1 MHRLIILILFF
12 SWVSTPVS
20 LDAGPIDYFD
30 ITRPKF
36 KPLPVVIRMN
46 PANHLQ
52 GLYVQSVFQSNL
64 EQTLFFRVYEENSL
78 PESLLKGNEPPAF
91 TMNLQILEQNPLK
104 FRFELFGREQ
114 ETALASGELKEDEK
128 TDLRKLGLQMA
139 NTFIKNSLGFRG
151 IAQSRIAYTSQK
163 KNGRKN
169 IMLSSY
175 DGTHQQ
181 RFSYNLGSNN
191 YASWAFDNQNLLY
204 TTFTRSKVQVAIQ
217 PSKRLRASILSFPK
231 GTQPQG
237 GTWSPRGES
246 ILITLMTKGN
256 SDIYKYHLKT
266 RKLDRIIAWK
276 SLETSP
282 SWSKDASSIV
292 FVSDSVRFQQPQIYI
307 HDTKTKKTR
316 RITFRGKYNSSP
328 RWSPDGTQIIYEGK
342 RKGYFQ
348 IFKYTLSTNRHL
360 QLTFGRFN
368 SEKPDWSPNG
378 KQIVFSSNRDGLSK
392 LFLTSVHGG
401 RMIRLTTNPKSVIET
416 NPVWSK

>member
-78 PESLLKGNEPPAF
+78 PESLIKGNEPPAF
-91 TMNLQILEQNPLK
+91 TMILQILEENPLK

-114 ETALASGELKEDEK
+114 ETALASGELRENEK
-128 TDLRKLGLQMA
+128 TDLRELGLQMA

-217 PSKRLRASILSFPK
+217 PSKRLRASILSFPE

-237 GTWSPRGES
+237 GTWSPSGDS

-256 SDIYKYHLKT
+256 SDIYNYHLKT

-307 HDTKTKKTR
+307 HDTKTKKPGGSLSEENTTVPLAGHR
-316 RITFRGKYNSSP
+316 MDPKLFMKENERGISRFSNTHFPPIAIFSSP
-328 RWSPDGTQIIYEGK
+328 LVVSTARNRTGLQMGSRSFFHQTGMD
-342 RKGYFQ
+342 FQ
-348 IFKYTLSTNRHL
+348 NYS
-360 QLTFGRFN
+360 
-368 SEKPDWSPNG
+368 
-378 KQIVFSSNRDGLSK
+378 
-392 LFLTSVHGG
+392 
-401 RMIRLTTNPKSVIET
+401 
-416 NPVWSK
+416 